1 MGSEM
6 CIRDSSKCV
15 PVQRLSKGFKDLS
28 ASFQSSPL
36 SNDLITLKN
45 ESAIARSVRN
55 LVLTIQGERPFQ
67 PVLGTGVS
75 RLLFE
80 NMDKLTASAIRS
92 ELRTTIEN
100 YEPRVEINEILVEP
114 DFEGNAFHVTLQ
126 YFIIGID
133 VPEQEL
139 TFALEPTR

>member
-1 MGSEM
+1 M
-6 CIRDSSKCV
+6 
-15 PVQRLSKGFKDLS
+15 PVQRLSRGFKDLS
-28 ASFQSSPL
+28 ASFQTNPL
-36 SNDLITLKN
+36 SNDLIALKN

-67 PVLGTGVS
+67 PVLGTGVNN
-75 RLLFE
+75 LLFD
-80 NMDKLTASAIRS
+80 NMDKLTASSIRS

-100 YEPRVEINEILVEP
+100 YEPRVEINEIIVEA
-114 DFEGNAFHVTLQ
+114 DFERNAFDVTLQ
-126 YFIIGID
+126 YFIIGMD

>member
-1 MGSEM
+1 M
-6 CIRDSSKCV
+6 
-15 PVQRLSKGFKDLS
+15 PVQRLSRGFKDLS
-28 ASFQSSPL
+28 ASFQTNPL
-36 SNDLITLKN
+36 SNDLIALKN

-55 LVLTIQGERPFQ
+55 LVLTGQGERPFQ

-80 NMDKLTASAIRS
+80 NMDKLTASSIRS

-100 YEPRVEINEILVEP
+100 YEPRVEINEIIVEP
-114 DFEGNAFHVTLQ
+114 DFERNAFHVTLQ
-126 YFIIGID
+126 YFIIGMD

-139 TFALEPTR
+139 TFALAPTR

>member
-1 MGSEM
+1 M
-6 CIRDSSKCV
+6 
-15 PVQRLSKGFKDLS
+15 PVQRLSKGFRDLS
-28 ASFQSSPL
+28 ASFQTNPL
-36 SNDLITLKN
+36 SNDLIALKN

-55 LVLTIQGERPFQ
+55 LVLTAQGERPFQ

-92 ELRTTIEN
+92 EIRTTIEN
-100 YEPRVEINEILVEP
+100 YEPRVEINEIIVEP
-114 DFEGNAFHVTLQ
+114 DPEGNAMDVTLQ

-139 TFALEPTR
+139 TVALETTR

>member
-1 MGSEM
+1 M
-6 CIRDSSKCV
+6 
-15 PVQRLSKGFKDLS
+15 PVERLSRGFKDLS
-28 ASFQSSPL
+28 ASFQTSPL
-36 SNDLITLKN
+36 NNDLIALKN

-55 LVLTIQGERPFQ
+55 LVLTVRGERPFQ
-67 PVLGTGVS
+67 PILGTGVS

-126 YFIIGID
+126 YFIIGMD

>member
-1 MGSEM
+1 M
-6 CIRDSSKCV
+6 
-15 PVQRLSKGFKDLS
+15 PVQRLSKGFLDLS
-28 ASFQSSPL
+28 ASFQTNPL
-36 SNDLITLKN
+36 SNDLIQLKN

-92 ELRTTIEN
+92 EVRTTIEN
-100 YEPRVEINEILVEP
+100 YEPRVEIGEIIVEP
-114 DFEGNAFHVTLQ
+114 DYEGNAMHVTLQ

>member
-1 MGSEM
+1 M
-6 CIRDSSKCV
+6 

>member
-1 MGSEM
+1 M
-6 CIRDSSKCV
+6 

-28 ASFQSSPL
+28 ASFQTNPL
-36 SNDLITLKN
+36 SNDLIALKN

-92 ELRTTIEN
+92 EIRTTIEN
-100 YEPRVEINEILVEP
+100 YEPRVEINEIIVEP
-114 DFEGNAFHVTLQ
+114 DPEGNAMDVTLQ

>member
-1 MGSEM
+1 M
-6 CIRDSSKCV
+6 
-15 PVQRLSKGFKDLS
+15 PVQRLSRGFKDLS
-28 ASFQSSPL
+28 ASFQTNPL
-36 SNDLITLKN
+36 SNDLIALKN

-55 LVLTIQGERPFQ
+55 LVLTGQGERPFQ
-67 PVLGTGVS
+67 PVLGTGLS

-80 NMDKLTASAIRS
+80 NMDKLTASSIRS
-92 ELRTTIEN
+92 EIRTTIEN

-133 VPEQEL
+133 VPEQDL

>member
-1 MGSEM
+1 M
-6 CIRDSSKCV
+6 
-15 PVQRLSKGFKDLS
+15 PVERLSRGFKDLS
-28 ASFQSSPL
+28 ASFQTSPL
-36 SNDLITLKN
+36 NNDLIALKN

-55 LVLTIQGERPFQ
+55 LVLTAQGERPFQ

-100 YEPRVEINEILVEP
+100 YEPRVEINEIIVEA
-114 DFEGNAFHVTLQ
+114 DFERNAFDVTLQ
-126 YFIIGID
+126 YFIIGMD

>member
-1 MGSEM
+1 M
-6 CIRDSSKCV
+6 
-15 PVQRLSKGFKDLS
+15 PVERLSRGFKDLS
-28 ASFQSSPL
+28 ASFQTNPL
-36 SNDLITLKN
+36 SNDLIALKN

-55 LVLTIQGERPFQ
+55 LVLTAQGERPFQ

-80 NMDKLTASAIRS
+80 NMDKLTASSIRS
-92 ELRTTIEN
+92 EIRTTIEN
-100 YEPRVEINEILVEP
+100 YEPRVEFNEILVEP

>member
-1 MGSEM
+1 M
-6 CIRDSSKCV
+6 

-36 SNDLITLKN
+36 SNDLISLKN

-92 ELRTTIEN
+92 EIRTTIEN
-100 YEPRVEINEILVEP
+100 YEPRVEINEIIVEA
-114 DFEGNAFHVTLQ
+114 DFERNAFDVTLQ

>member
-1 MGSEM
+1 M
-6 CIRDSSKCV
+6 
-15 PVQRLSKGFKDLS
+15 PVQRLSRGFKDLS
-28 ASFQSSPL
+28 ASFQTNPL
-36 SNDLITLKN
+36 SNDLIALKN

-67 PVLGTGVS
+67 PVLGTGVNA
-75 RLLFE
+75 LLFE

>member
-1 MGSEM
+1 M
-6 CIRDSSKCV
+6 
-15 PVQRLSKGFKDLS
+15 PVQRISRGFKDLS
-28 ASFQSSPL
+28 ASFQTNPL
-36 SNDLITLKN
+36 SNDLIALKN

-55 LVLTIQGERPFQ
+55 LVLTAQGERPFQ

-92 ELRTTIEN
+92 EIRTTIEN

-126 YFIIGID
+126 YFIIGMD

>member
-1 MGSEM
+1 
-6 CIRDSSKCV
+6 V

-28 ASFQSSPL
+28 ASFQTNPL
-36 SNDLITLKN
+36 SNDLIALKN
-45 ESAIARSVRN
+45 ESSIARSVRN

-67 PVLGTGVS
+67 PALGTGVNN
-75 RLLFE
+75 LLFD

-100 YEPRVEINEILVEP
+100 YEPRVEINEIIVEP
-114 DFEGNAFHVTLQ
+114 DFEGNAMHVTLQ
-126 YFIIGID
+126 YFIIGMD

-139 TFALEPTR
+139 TFALAPTR

>member
-1 MGSEM
+1 M
-6 CIRDSSKCV
+6 
-15 PVQRLSKGFKDLS
+15 PVQRLSRGFKDLS
-28 ASFQSSPL
+28 ASFQTNPL
-36 SNDLITLKN
+36 SNDLIALKN

-55 LVLTIQGERPFQ
+55 LVLTAQGERPFQ

-100 YEPRVEINEILVEP
+100 YEPRVEINEIIVEP

-126 YFIIGID
+126 YFIIGMD

>member
-1 MGSEM
+1 M
-6 CIRDSSKCV
+6 
-15 PVQRLSKGFKDLS
+15 PVQRLSRGFKDLS
-28 ASFQSSPL
+28 ASFQTNPL
-36 SNDLITLKN
+36 SNDLIALKN

-92 ELRTTIEN
+92 EIRNTIEN

-114 DFEGNAFHVTLQ
+114 DFEGNAMHVTLQ

>member
-1 MGSEM
+1 M
-6 CIRDSSKCV
+6 
-15 PVQRLSKGFKDLS
+15 PVQRLSRGFKDIS
-28 ASFQSSPL
+28 ASFQTNPL
-36 SNDLITLKN
+36 SNDLIALKN

-55 LVLTIQGERPFQ
+55 LVLTGQGERPFQ
-67 PVLGTGVS
+67 PILGTGVS

-100 YEPRVEINEILVEP
+100 YEPRVEINEIIVEA
-114 DFEGNAFHVTLQ
+114 DFERNAFDVTLQ
-126 YFIIGID
+126 YFIIGMD

-139 TFALEPTR
+139 TFALAPTR

>member
-1 MGSEM
+1 M
-6 CIRDSSKCV
+6 
-15 PVQRLSKGFKDLS
+15 PVQRISRGFKDLS
-28 ASFQSSPL
+28 ASFQTNPL
-36 SNDLITLKN
+36 SNDLIALKN
-45 ESAIARSVRN
+45 ESSIARSVRN
-55 LVLTIQGERPFQ
+55 LVLTAQGERPFQ

-100 YEPRVEINEILVEP
+100 YEPRVEINEIIVEA
-114 DFEGNAFHVTLQ
+114 DFERNAFDVTLQ

>member
-1 MGSEM
+1 M
-6 CIRDSSKCV
+6 
-15 PVQRLSKGFKDLS
+15 PVQRLSRGFKDLS
-28 ASFQSSPL
+28 ASFQTNPL
-36 SNDLITLKN
+36 SNDLIALKN

-100 YEPRVEINEILVEP
+100 YEPRVEINEIIVEP
-114 DFEGNAFHVTLQ
+114 DFEGNAMHVTLQ
-126 YFIIGID
+126 YFIIGMD

>member
-1 MGSEM
+1 M
-6 CIRDSSKCV
+6 
-15 PVQRLSKGFKDLS
+15 PVQRLSKGFLDLS
-28 ASFQSSPL
+28 ASFQTNPL
-36 SNDLITLKN
+36 SNDLISLKN

-67 PVLGTGVS
+67 PVLGTGVC
-75 RLLFE
+75 RVLFE

-92 ELRTTIEN
+92 EVRTTIEN
-100 YEPRVEINEILVEP
+100 YEPRVEINEIIVEP
-114 DFEGNAFHVTLQ
+114 DYEGNAMNVTLQ

-133 VPEQEL
+133 APEQEL

>member
-1 MGSEM
+1 
-6 CIRDSSKCV
+6 V
-15 PVQRLSKGFKDLS
+15 PVQRRSKGFLDLS
-28 ASFQSSPL
+28 ASFQENPL
-36 SNDLITLKN
+36 TNDLIALKN
-45 ESAIARSVRN
+45 ENAIARSVRN

-75 RLLFE
+75 KLLFE
-80 NMDKLTASAIRS
+80 NMDRLTAAAIRS
-92 ELRTTIEN
+92 EIRTTIEN
-100 YEPRVEINEILVEP
+100 FEPRVEINEILVEP
-114 DFEGNAFHVTLQ
+114 DFEGNAMHVTLQ

>member
-1 MGSEM
+1 M
-6 CIRDSSKCV
+6 
-15 PVQRLSKGFKDLS
+15 PVQRLSKGFRDLS
-28 ASFQSSPL
+28 ASFQTNPL
-36 SNDLITLKN
+36 SNDLIALKN

-55 LVLTIQGERPFQ
+55 LVLTGQGERPFQ

-92 ELRTTIEN
+92 EIRTTIEN
-100 YEPRVEINEILVEP
+100 YEPRVEINEIIVEP
-114 DFEGNAFHVTLQ
+114 DPEGNAMDVTLQ

>member
-1 MGSEM
+1 M
-6 CIRDSSKCV
+6 
-15 PVQRLSKGFKDLS
+15 PVERLSRGFKDLS
-28 ASFQSSPL
+28 ASFQTSPL
-36 SNDLITLKN
+36 NNDLIALKN
-45 ESAIARSVRN
+45 ESSIARSVRN
-55 LVLTIQGERPFQ
+55 LVLTGQGERPFQ

-100 YEPRVEINEILVEP
+100 YEPRVEINEILVEA
-114 DFEGNAFHVTLQ
+114 DFERNAFDVTLQ
-126 YFIIGID
+126 YFIIGMD

>member
-1 MGSEM
+1 
-6 CIRDSSKCV
+6 V
-15 PVQRLSKGFKDLS
+15 PVQRLSRGFKDLS
-28 ASFQSSPL
+28 ASFQTNPL
-36 SNDLITLKN
+36 SNDLIALKN

-92 ELRTTIEN
+92 EIRTTIEN

-114 DFEGNAFHVTLQ
+114 DFERNAFHVTLQ

>member
-1 MGSEM
+1 M
-6 CIRDSSKCV
+6 
-15 PVQRLSKGFKDLS
+15 PVQRLSRGFKDLS
-28 ASFQSSPL
+28 ASFQTNPL
-36 SNDLITLKN
+36 SNDLIALKN

-55 LVLTIQGERPFQ
+55 LILTGQGERPFQ

-100 YEPRVEINEILVEP
+100 YEPRVEINEIIVEA
-114 DFEGNAFHVTLQ
+114 DFERNAFDVTLQ

>member
-1 MGSEM
+1 M
-6 CIRDSSKCV
+6 
-15 PVQRLSKGFKDLS
+15 PVQRLSRGFKDLS
-28 ASFQSSPL
+28 ASFQTNPL
-36 SNDLITLKN
+36 SNDLIALKN

-55 LVLTIQGERPFQ
+55 LVLTGRGERPFQ
-67 PVLGTGVS
+67 PILGTGVS

-100 YEPRVEINEILVEP
+100 YEPRVEINEIIVEA
-114 DFEGNAFHVTLQ
+114 DFERNAFDVTLQ
-126 YFIIGID
+126 YFIIGMD